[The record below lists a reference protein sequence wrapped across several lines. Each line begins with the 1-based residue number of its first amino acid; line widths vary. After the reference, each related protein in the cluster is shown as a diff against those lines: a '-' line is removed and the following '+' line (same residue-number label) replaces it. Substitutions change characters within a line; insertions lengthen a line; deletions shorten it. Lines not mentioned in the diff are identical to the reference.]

1 MIGNCELCKREN
13 ELTFHHLIPRTNH
26 KNKWFKKNFTREE
39 MNQGIN
45 ICKYDCHTEIH
56 KVINE
61 KEMGRS
67 FNTIEKLMRHPK
79 VKKYIKYIKNQ

>member
-45 ICKYDCHTEIH
+45 ICNMIATLKFIRLST
-56 KVINE
+56 
-61 KEMGRS
+61 
-67 FNTIEKLMRHPK
+67 
-79 VKKYIKYIKNQ
+79 KKRWVGVSIQLRNL